1 MARTIYYP
9 DGSYDALFSS
19 VHDTDEKAAE
29 LERILRARLGHD
41 AAALFHEI
49 IQEYRDEID
58 TLTEEIDTLTEEL
71 EEKQKLFFTK

>member
-1 MARTIYYP
+1 MMLP
-9 DGSYDALFSS
+9 
-19 VHDTDEKAAE
+19 
-29 LERILRARLGHD
+29 
-41 AAALFHEI
+41 ALFHEI